1 MSRVPAEIH
10 VAARLVIPGREV
22 RLKAVRSGGPGGQ
35 HVNRTASKVELRWSL
50 AASSAP
56 SDVDRAWLTQRLASR
71 LASEGELVLT
81 ADTERDQH
89 RNVDEVLERFVQVL
103 REALRRPRK
112 RKATR
117 PTRASKER
125 RLESKKRQSARKRD
139 RRSPSE

>member
-1 MSRVPAEIH
+1 MARVPAEIH

-50 AASSAP
+50 AESSAP
-56 SDVDRAWLTQRLASR
+56 SDADRSWLAQRLASR
-71 LASEGELVLT
+71 LTSDGELVLT

-89 RNVDEVLERFVQVL
+89 RNVDEVLDRFIAVL

-125 RLESKKRQSARKRD
+125 RLDSKKRQSARKRD
-139 RRSPSE
+139 RRTPSE

>member
-1 MSRVPAEIH
+1 M
-10 VAARLVIPGREV
+10 
-22 RLKAVRSGGPGGQ
+22 
-35 HVNRTASKVELRWSL
+35 
-50 AASSAP
+50 
-56 SDVDRAWLTQRLASR
+56 
-71 LASEGELVLT
+71 LT

-139 RRSPSE
+139 RRPPGE